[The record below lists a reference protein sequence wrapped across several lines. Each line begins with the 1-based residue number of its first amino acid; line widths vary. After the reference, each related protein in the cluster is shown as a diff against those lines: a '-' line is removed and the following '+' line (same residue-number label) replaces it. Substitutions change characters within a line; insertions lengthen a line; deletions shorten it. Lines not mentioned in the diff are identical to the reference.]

1 MERHVREYDRLG
13 DDLRVVE
20 RELARDALADAGI
33 KRLMTIPE
41 IDMVV
46 AFGLSAAIG
55 ADQQLRG
62 A

>member
-20 RELARDALADAGI
+20 RELAGDALADAGI